1 MNSDIRNNANTA
13 AHTHEPLVRLA
24 KRDGVSGKRK
34 ISVRAAAI
42 LIALVIDAAFIVL
55 VTGLNPIA
63 VYTEI
68 FKATF
73 ETPLRFMWAM
83 RDMVAL
89 LCIGIALA
97 PAFKMRFW
105 NIGAEGQ
112 VLMGGFATAA
122 CMMYL
127 GQYLPTPLLFTVMF
141 LTSVI
146 AGALWSF
153 IPAFFKANWNTNETL
168 FTLMMNYVAIQLVA
182 YATNIWRGQASSLG
196 TINMGTKIG
205 WFPKLFGH
213 DFTLNIIIV
222 AVLTVLMY
230 IYLKYTKHGY
240 EISVV
245 GESEKTARYAGI
257 NVKKVTIRTLIISGA
272 VCGLCGFIIVA
283 GNKHT
288 ISTNTAGGNGFTAI
302 IVAWLAKFNTFYMAL
317 ISFLLILL
325 EKGASQIASA
335 YGLNEYI
342 ADIISGIILFCIL
355 GSEFFINYRM
365 IFRRKT
371 DSDAAAVQAKE
382 DSAK

>member
-1 MNSDIRNNANTA
+1 MNKAGTEQ
-13 AHTHEPLVRLA
+13 HTHEPFIRIVKRGREGMPMKKIVGIRAVSIILA
-24 KRDGVSGKRK
+24 
-34 ISVRAAAI
+34 
-42 LIALVIDAAFIVL
+42 LLIDALFIVL

-63 VYTEI
+63 VYNEI
-68 FKATF
+68 FKASF
-73 ETPLRFMWAM
+73 ETPLRFMWM
-83 RDMVAL
+83 LRDMVAL

-112 VLMGGFATAA
+112 VLMGGFATAL

-127 GQYLPTPLLFTVMF
+127 GQKLPTPLLFLVMIV
-141 LTSVI
+141 TSVL

-153 IPAFFKANWNTNETL
+153 FPAFFKANWNTNETL
-168 FTLMMNYVAIQLVA
+168 FTLMMNYVAIQIVA
-182 YATNIWRGQASSLG
+182 YATNILRGQASSLG
-196 TINMGTKIG
+196 TINMSTRIG
-205 WFPKLFGH
+205 WFPKIFGY

-245 GESEKTARYAGI
+245 GESENTARYAGI
-257 NVKKVTIRTLIISGA
+257 DVKKVTIRTLLISGA
-272 VCGLCGFIIVA
+272 ICGLCGFITVA

-288 ISTNTAGGNGFTAI
+288 IATNTAAGNGFTAI

-317 ISFLLILL
+317 ISFLLVFL
-325 EKGASQIASA
+325 EKGAGQIAST

-355 GSEFFINYRM
+355 GSEFFINYKL
-365 IFRRKT
+365 IFRHKENEKG
-371 DSDAAAVQAKE
+371 AK
-382 DSAK
+382 